1 MRRATSPGERRRV
14 WRALRGGQ
22 RTRVSSVPVLMQ
34 EADQGRLEI
43 AWVPAHRL
51 LELGRSAGEEQLP
64 VGQEQH
70 PGGVAL
76 DLADVVG
83 GEEHGRAQARDELPQ
98 PLALARVKRRRWLVE
113 QQQSG

>member
-1 MRRATSPGERRRV
+1 
-14 WRALRGGQ
+14 
-22 RTRVSSVPVLMQ
+22 MQ

-83 GEEHGRAQARDELPQ
+83 GEDHGRAQARDELPQ

-113 QQQSG
+113 FVLAPRRLGVSLTESVRWLERRLAPWKETERAS